1 MPRARPHQ
9 LGEAMRGRGPGEGP
23 NFIALGATTHRCAL
37 CTQFQSENV
46 GRLEATSVPYRVAG
60 EERNFLYRPKGSAAK
75 TPRATVSVVR

>member
-46 GRLEATSVPYRVAG
+46 RRLEVTSVRYRVAG
-60 EERNFLYRPKGSAAK
+60 EDRNFLTAPKALPLK
-75 TPRATVSVVR
+75 HLERL